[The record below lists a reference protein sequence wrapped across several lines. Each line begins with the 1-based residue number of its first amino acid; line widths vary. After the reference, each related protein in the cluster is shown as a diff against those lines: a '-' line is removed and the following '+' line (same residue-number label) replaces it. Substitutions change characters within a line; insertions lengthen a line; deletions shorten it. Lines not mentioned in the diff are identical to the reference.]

1 MRLRPMVFFIKW
13 SHVYCDY
20 NDKGTGLFI
29 KSKIQKRG
37 GKPENNNKINKE
49 WGDIKQTISKIEIL

>member
-49 WGDIKQTISKIEIL
+49 